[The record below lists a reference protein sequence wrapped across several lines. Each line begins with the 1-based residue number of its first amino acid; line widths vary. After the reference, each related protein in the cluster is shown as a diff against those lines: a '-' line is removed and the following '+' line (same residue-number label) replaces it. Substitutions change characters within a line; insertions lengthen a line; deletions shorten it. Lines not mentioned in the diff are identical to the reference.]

1 MTTTTDTHPFNA
13 VNRGVYV
20 ADNLDFLRTLNDECV
35 DLVCID
41 PPFDK
46 NETFPADRL
55 LPPLTDAER
64 DNELRLLARWGI
76 TTPEQAADKGLEWP
90 PDNAVRGGYKDI
102 WRWEQDI
109 HQEWLDTIEAAYPA
123 IHALIESTRLTHSSG
138 RAAYLCFMAI
148 RLLELHRVLKPDG
161 SLYLHCDSTANA
173 YLRLLLDVVF
183 GDGEDGRPGFRNE
196 ITWHRTRGRTTGRH
210 WGNVTETILFYSKSS
225 TYLWNDTYLP
235 PANARDTTGDL
246 TGAGISGSESG
257 RPWRGINPGSVGRHW
272 SVPRRGNFAR
282 WVEDNHIPGYTGI
295 ADMHQRLDALDSA
308 GLIRWSGAGRPALLR
323 PADSAMGAKVN
334 SLWADINRAG
344 TIERAGYPTQKPVA
358 LAERIIAASTN
369 PGAVVLDCF
378 AGCAYVGVAA
388 ERLGRRWAACDFNP
402 RAWTVFKRQFN
413 KPQLALLCCND
424 ATTGQQ
430 VLASE
435 PTVTIHGPDELPVRT
450 SPERAITLQPFT
462 TPERRFK
469 KSALMTESEMLN
481 ELLTLSDYQAWCC
494 GFANRR
500 DDGSVVRRDWNFHL
514 DHIDPKAAGGIN
526 EIINRAPMCPHHNIR
541 KSNRLVALREYRN
554 QIADAGEMMVASAAD
569 LIDLGWAQSQVLEI
583 HARYYIQRRPQEAA
597 GLGIRQS

>member
-1 MTTTTDTHPFNA
+1 MTTMANRDGFNA

-35 DLVCID
+35 DLVCVD

-46 NETFPADRL
+46 NDTFPADRL
-55 LPPLTDAER
+55 RPPLTDAEQ

-76 TTPEQAADKGLEWP
+76 ATPEQAADKGLEWP

-109 HQEWLDTIEAAYPA
+109 HQEWLDTIEVAYPA
-123 IHALIESTRLTHSSG
+123 IHSLIESTRLTHSNG

-148 RLLELHRVLKPDG
+148 RLLEVHRILKSDG

-183 GDGEDGRPGFRNE
+183 GDGEDGRPGLRNE
-196 ITWHRTRGRTTGRH
+196 IVWRSTSAHSDAKRYGA
-210 WGNVTETILFYSKSS
+210 NTESILFYSKSDNWIWNRQHMPYDDAYKARYHRS
-225 TYLWNDTYLP
+225 DPDGRLWADDNLS
-235 PANARDTTGDL
+235 ARGLSGGGYQYEYKGASDLWRVPLTTM
-246 TGAGISGSESG
+246 E
-257 RPWRGINPGSVGRHW
+257 
-272 SVPRRGNFAR
+272 
-282 WVEDNHIPGYTGI
+282 
-295 ADMHQRLDALDSA
+295 RLDAEGRLYFTGRGGIRRKRYLDEMP
-308 GLIRWSGAGRPALLR
+308 GRPIQQLWDDISPL
-323 PADSAMGAKVN
+323 N
-334 SLWADINRAG
+334 SQAR
-344 TIERAGYPTQKPVA
+344 ERTGYPTQKPVA

-369 PGAVVLDCF
+369 PGDVVLDCF

-388 ERLGRRWAACDFNP
+388 ERLGRRWVACDFNP

-424 ATTGQQ
+424 ETTGQQ

-435 PTVTIHGPDELPVRT
+435 PTVTIHGPAELPVRT
-450 SPERAITLQPFT
+450 SPERVIILQPFT
-462 TPERRFK
+462 PPERRFK

-481 ELLTLSDYQAWCC
+481 ELLELSNYRAWCC

-500 DDGSVVRRDWNFHL
+500 DDGGIVRKDWNFHL

-554 QIADAGEMMVASAAD
+554 QIADAGEMMVSSAAD
-569 LIDLGWAQSQVLEI
+569 LIDLGWAQSRVLEI
-583 HARYYIQRRPQEAA
+583 HARYFIQRRPQDTAE
-597 GLGIRQS
+597 IRES